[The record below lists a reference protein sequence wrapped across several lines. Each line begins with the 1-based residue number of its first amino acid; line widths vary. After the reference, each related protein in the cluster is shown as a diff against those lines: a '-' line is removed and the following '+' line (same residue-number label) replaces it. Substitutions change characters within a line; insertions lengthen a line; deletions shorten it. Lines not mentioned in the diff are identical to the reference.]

1 MEGDVVVVVAVEVEA
16 RADEPPPRDGGGG
29 GAGGLALEPRAVA
42 ATVHGDDERGC
53 GLRDCGARRDG
64 CGGTAKGRREGRSG
78 CAMRVYMGGGD
89 WCGRWV
95 VLGIWGEKNNNKFL
109 GLSDHALTSFFMV
122 G

>member
-1 MEGDVVVVVAVEVEA
+1 MEGDVVVVVVVVAVEVEA
-16 RADEPPPRDGGGG
+16 RADEPPPRDGGGA

-42 ATVHGDDERGC
+42 AAVHGDDERGC

-78 CAMRVYMGGGD
+78 RAVRVYMGEGD

-95 VLGIWGEKNNNKFL
+95 VLGSKSIF
-109 GLSDHALTSFFMV
+109 
-122 G
+122 